1 MDTSLCS
8 VVKVDTFVQGL
19 WQVYSKVR
27 EEGFAQVCVDI
38 IVFHFCCCKCGR
50 PFDLIFHSLY
60 SS

>member
-27 EEGFAQVCVDI
+27 EEGFAQVRVDI
-38 IVFHFCCCKCGR
+38 IVFHFFKCGR